1 MKQFL
6 LLLIIYLSISFAMQY
21 LLPADELLLDSL
33 SQTISVNKAEEVL
46 AQLVKYRWVGY
57 VLSPVLLLLKWLLV
71 AGLLYTAL
79 FFANVKT
86 SFKALWHIA
95 LQAEWVFVAAAFI
108 KFLWFYLVS
117 TNYTLEDLQFFYPL
131 SAANLFAPNELEA
144 WWVYPFQLINLFEVA
159 YWVILAILLGRA
171 LQISTGKAAEYV
183 IKGYGSGLLLW
194 VLLVVF
200 ITLNFSV

>member
-1 MKQFL
+1 LWLRL
-6 LLLIIYLSISFAMQY
+6 LLSSCGFTWFA
-21 LLPADELLLDSL
+21 
-33 SQTISVNKAEEVL
+33 
-46 AQLVKYRWVGY
+46 
-57 VLSPVLLLLKWLLV
+57 
-71 AGLLYTAL
+71 
-79 FFANVKT
+79 
-86 SFKALWHIA
+86 
-95 LQAEWVFVAAAFI
+95 
-108 KFLWFYLVS
+108 

>member
-79 FFANVKT
+79 FFANVKL
-86 SFKALWHIA
+86 ALRH
-95 LQAEWVFVAAAFI
+95 
-108 KFLWFYLVS
+108 Y
-117 TNYTLEDLQFFYPL
+117 
-131 SAANLFAPNELEA
+131 
-144 WWVYPFQLINLFEVA
+144 
-159 YWVILAILLGRA
+159 
-171 LQISTGKAAEYV
+171 GKLPCRQ
-183 IKGYGSGLLLW
+183 SGCLCCG
-194 VLLVVF
+194 F
-200 ITLNFSV
+200 G